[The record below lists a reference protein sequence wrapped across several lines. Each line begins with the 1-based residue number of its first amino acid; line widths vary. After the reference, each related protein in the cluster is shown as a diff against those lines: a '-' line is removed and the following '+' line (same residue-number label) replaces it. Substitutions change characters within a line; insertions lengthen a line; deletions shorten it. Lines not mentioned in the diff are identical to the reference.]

1 MKFSTIGNT
10 ITLRQGET
18 FQLSIHVQ
26 DSGGSTINYSSGYTA
41 RMQVRAD
48 HTSSAIID
56 IDNTSGIT
64 LGSSN
69 PNISIVIAESV
80 TKNLTAPFTGFYE
93 LELITS
99 GTVTKPLDGQF
110 IIEPEVTK

>member
-18 FQLSIHVQ
+18 LQLSIHVQ
-26 DSGGSTINYSSGYTA
+26 DSNDATINYTGYTA

-48 HTSSAIID
+48 HTSTAILD
-56 IDNTSGIT
+56 IDSTSEIT

-69 PNISIVIAESV
+69 PNIQINVAETV
-80 TKNLTAPFTGFYE
+80 TKNLTAPFLGFYE
-93 LELITS
+93 LELVS
-99 GTVTKPLDGQF
+99 GGTVTKPLEGKF
-110 IIEPEVTK
+110 VIEPEVTK

>member
-26 DSGGSTINYSSGYTA
+26 DSSDATVNYSGFTA

-48 HTSSAIID
+48 HTSAAIID
-56 IDNTSGIT
+56 IDSTSEIT
-64 LGSSN
+64 LGTSN
-69 PNISIVIAESV
+69 PNILINVAETV
-80 TKNLTAPFTGFYE
+80 TKNLTAPFSGFYE
-93 LELITS
+93 LELVSS
-99 GTVTKPLDGQF
+99 GNVVTKPLEGKF
-110 IIEPEVTK
+110 LIEPEVTK